1 MLRLAFRRRAR
12 HIAAMRLPILLL
24 PLLALAACGEGV
36 KDDHFANEIDT
47 TRPESPAVNIEAVPV
62 RIGELGSNFAACGA
76 AGTTR
81 HLKPGQSLTVRT
93 APFDGA
99 AETGEIAAAGR
110 FFVCTRSH
118 DQRWMGVVY
127 DDGGTLDERCGVSSP
142 VSARRAYDGPCGSGW
157 VSSAFVKL
165 VAG

>member
-1 MLRLAFRRRAR
+1 
-12 HIAAMRLPILLL
+12 MRLHFALL

-36 KDDHFANEIDT
+36 KDDHFANAIDT

-62 RIGELGSNFAACGA
+62 RIGEQGSSFAACGA
-76 AGTTR
+76 FGTTR
-81 HLKPGQSLTVRT
+81 HLKAGQALPVRV

-99 AETGEIAAAGR
+99 EEVGEIAAAGR

-127 DDGGTLDERCGVSSP
+127 DNGGTLDERCGVLSP